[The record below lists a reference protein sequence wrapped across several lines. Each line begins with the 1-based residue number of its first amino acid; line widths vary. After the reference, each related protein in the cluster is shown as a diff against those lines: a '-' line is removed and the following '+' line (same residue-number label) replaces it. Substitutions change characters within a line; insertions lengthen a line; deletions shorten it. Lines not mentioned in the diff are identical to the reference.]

1 MVYIWATYIAGVFFH
16 MDPQNSKILVEGVEV
31 GFFWERFLC
40 DCFLLARCEVNGK
53 GLVSKSHRYGQATRF
68 WQLCAGMAIGGASA
82 LRAYGKAHVWP
93 EFVCWATSPWDF
105 FLCFFSAFDF
115 FFWKILRQN

>member
-1 MVYIWATYIAGVFFH
+1 MERDWYPKVIGMV
-16 MDPQNSKILVEGVEV
+16 
-31 GFFWERFLC
+31 
-40 DCFLLARCEVNGK
+40 
-53 GLVSKSHRYGQATRF
+53 QATRF

-105 FLCFFSAFDF
+105 FLVFFSAFEF
-115 FFWKILRQN
+115 FL